1 MAIMPKTMLT
11 VWLPDLQ
18 ATAVAD
24 RHPSTVTPEKAFIPE
39 GNLVE
44 LRFEDF
50 ESDAY
55 AQTEML
61 YQKLSIP
68 GWEEAQAAIKQ
79 YTDAKKGY
87 QKNKYAY
94 KPETVALVNRHWGDI
109 VEHWNY
115 EKL

>member
-1 MAIMPKTMLT
+1 MAGMSFAEAFA
-11 VWLPDLQ
+11 Q
-18 ATAVAD
+18 Y
-24 RHPSTVTPEKAFIPE
+24 EKK
-39 GNLVE
+39 
-44 LRFEDF
+44 
-50 ESDAY
+50 
-55 AQTEML
+55 
-61 YQKLSIP
+61 QK
-68 GWEEAQAAIKQ
+68 EAQAAIKQ